1 MIALV
6 SSRRMPVQLA
16 LQGSLFSRNKSKSL
30 EGHVVDIDG
39 HGLKDVIIRC
49 NDRTVQTDGSGYFT
63 FKGLESTVTLEID
76 PASMPFAQFPIAG
89 YKQALTLES
98 KQNRVAITC
107 YKTGGIQGNIATRFS
122 NAIGLR
128 NAIELR
134 SLKVFLQG
142 EADSYQVAVDASGAF
157 RISGVTPGS
166 YELRIDGLKKGFKFS
181 PTSVVVT
188 DGNVLPVALHIEELE
203 ETIPMQQL

>member
-1 MIALV
+1 M
-6 SSRRMPVQLA
+6 
-16 LQGSLFSRNKSKSL
+16 
-30 EGHVVDIDG
+30 
-39 HGLKDVIIRC
+39 
-49 NDRTVQTDGSGYFT
+49 
-63 FKGLESTVTLEID
+63 ESTAILEID
-76 PASMPFAQFPIAG
+76 AASMPFAQFPIKG
-89 YKQALTLES
+89 YKQVLTLES
-98 KQNRVAITC
+98 KQNRVAIAC
-107 YKTGGIQGNIATRFS
+107 YKSGGIQGNIATRFS

-128 NAIELR
+128 NAIELH

-166 YELRIDGLKKGFKFS
+166 YKLRIDGLKKGFKFS